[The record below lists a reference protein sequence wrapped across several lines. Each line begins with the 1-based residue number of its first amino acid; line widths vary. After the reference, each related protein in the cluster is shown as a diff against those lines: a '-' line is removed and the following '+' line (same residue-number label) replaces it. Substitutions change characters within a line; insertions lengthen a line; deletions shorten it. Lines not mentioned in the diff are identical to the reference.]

1 MPDKTYKLI
10 DLVGVSTNSI
20 DDAISGA
27 VKQAAKSLKGLD
39 WFEVGEI
46 RGLVQGGKVKE
57 FQVKL
62 KLGFRILSAAE
73 MKSAGS

>member
-1 MPDKTYKLI
+1 MADKTYKLI

-20 DDAISGA
+20 DDAIRGA
-27 VKQAAKSLKGLD
+27 VKQAAKSLKGMD

-46 RGLVQGGKVKE
+46 RGLVQGGEVSE

-62 KLGFRILSAAE
+62 KLGFRILNAAE
-73 MKSAGS
+73 MRRAGS